1 MAGTDPPSDKE
12 NDFRLRDR
20 IFLSTSELAPSRAE
34 ANRGAFDL
42 DLILTGPQAEL
53 ARLARPRRATA
64 RKGQPPSSPNSPQ
77 LPE

>member
-1 MAGTDPPSDKE
+1 MAGTGQPSDKE
-12 NDFRLRDR
+12 NNFRLRNR
-20 IFLSTSELAPSRAE
+20 IFLNTSELGPSLAE
-34 ANRGAFDL
+34 ANHDAFGL